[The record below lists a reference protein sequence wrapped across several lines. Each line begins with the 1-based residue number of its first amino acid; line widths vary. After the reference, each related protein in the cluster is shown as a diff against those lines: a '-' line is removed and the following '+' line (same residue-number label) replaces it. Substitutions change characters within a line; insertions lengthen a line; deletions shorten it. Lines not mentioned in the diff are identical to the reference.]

1 MNLKKFKPNPWA
13 LVIIICWLLMIL
25 AINIYA

>member
-1 MNLKKFKPNPWA
+1 MDIHKHKPNGWV
-13 LVIIICWLLMIL
+13 LFIIICWLLMIL

>member
-1 MNLKKFKPNPWA
+1 MNLKEFKPNLWV
-13 LVIIICWLLMIL
+13 LVIIISWLLIIL

>member
-1 MNLKKFKPNPWA
+1 MDIHKHKPNVWV
-13 LVIIICWLLMIL
+13 LVIVIAWLLMIL

>member
-1 MNLKKFKPNPWA
+1 MNLKEFKPNPWA
-13 LVIIICWLLMIL
+13 LVIIISWLLIIL